1 MTKRILENGKV
12 MRNKKRKQKRQRK
25 ERKTRVKGE

>member
-1 MTKRILENGKV
+1 MRKRILENGKV

-25 ERKTRVKGE
+25 EKKTSVKGE

>member
-1 MTKRILENGKV
+1 MRKRILENGKV

-25 ERKTRVKGE
+25 ERKTSVKGE